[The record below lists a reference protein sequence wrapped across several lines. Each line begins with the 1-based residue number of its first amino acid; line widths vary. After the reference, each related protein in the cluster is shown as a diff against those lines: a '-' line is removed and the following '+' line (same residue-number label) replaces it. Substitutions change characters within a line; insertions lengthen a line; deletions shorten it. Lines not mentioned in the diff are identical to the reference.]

1 LSLLSQLASLP
12 VSVMLEGDETQ
23 KGESPM
29 NFYNNTH
36 PYFCGIDLHARTL
49 YVCIID
55 QLGEVCVHKE
65 IPAEP
70 SKLKGLLDPYTGNIV
85 VGVECMHCWYWV
97 SDFCADLSIDFILG
111 HALYMKAIHGGKAKN
126 DRIDSF
132 KIANLI
138 RGGNFPLAY
147 VYPKEMRATRDLLRR
162 RMKIVR
168 HGADLKGHVSNTTSQ
183 YNLPPNKVNLKNT
196 CAREQLK
203 STFPDPVVQ
212 RNIDFDMTIL
222 DAYAKELSKVEWF
235 IEQQAKQHNPVHFR
249 LLKSIPGIG
258 RILTLTIIYEIGD
271 VNRFESVQKF
281 SSYARLVKCKAES
294 AGKTYGTQG
303 NKIGNAHLKWAF
315 SEAAV
320 LHLRGNDKAKNYLA
334 TLQKRMSKGKA
345 LSALAH
351 KMGRCVYFMLKNET
365 PFDKNKFLKG

>member
-1 LSLLSQLASLP
+1 
-12 VSVMLEGDETQ
+12 
-23 KGESPM
+23 M
-29 NFYNNTH
+29 NFYNNIH
-36 PYFCGIDLHARTL
+36 PYYCGIDLHARSL

-55 QLGEVCVHKE
+55 QAGKTCLHKE
-65 IPAEP
+65 ISASPDKLQQLLEP
-70 SKLKGLLDPYTGNIV
+70 YIGNVV

-97 SDFCADLSIDFILG
+97 ADFCEDIGVDFILG

-147 VYPKEMRATRDLLRR
+147 VYPKKMRATRDLLRR

-168 HGADLKGHVSNTTSQ
+168 HGADLKAHVVNTTSQ
-183 YNLPPNKVNLKNT
+183 YNLPANKVNLKNKD
-196 CAREQLK
+196 ARQQLRNTFSEQ
-203 STFPDPVVQ
+203 SVQ
-212 RNIDFDMTIL
+212 KNIDLDMVIL
-222 DAYAKELSKVEWF
+222 DCYAEQLSKVEWY
-235 IEQQAKQHNPVHFR
+235 IQQQAKQHKPNHFH
-249 LLKSIPGIG
+249 LLKSVWGIG
-258 RILTLTIIYEIGD
+258 PILALTIIYEIGD
-271 VNRFESVQKF
+271 IDRFESVQKF
-281 SSYARLVKCKAES
+281 ASYARLVKCKAES

-320 LHLRGNDKAKNYLA
+320 LYLRGNEKAQKYLLK
-334 TLQKRMSKGKA
+334 LQKRMSKAKA

-351 KMGRCVYFMLKNET
+351 KLGRCVYFMLKNESV
-365 PFDKNKFLKG
+365 FDEKRFLKG

>member
-1 LSLLSQLASLP
+1 
-12 VSVMLEGDETQ
+12 
-23 KGESPM
+23 M
-29 NFYNNTH
+29 NLYNNMH
-36 PYFCGIDLHARTL
+36 PYYCGIDLHARTL

-55 QLGEVCVHKE
+55 QDGNICVHKE
-65 IPAEP
+65 ISADPNKLVKLLEP
-70 SKLKGLLDPYTGNIV
+70 YIGNIV

-97 SDFCADLSIDFILG
+97 ADFCDDIGVDFILG

-168 HGADLKGHVSNTTSQ
+168 HGADLKAHVVNTTSQ

-196 CAREQLK
+196 VAREQLK
-203 STFPDPVVQ
+203 NTFPELSVQ
-212 RNIDFDMTIL
+212 KNIDLDMVIL
-222 DAYAKELSKVEWF
+222 DCYSEQLSKVEWF
-235 IEQQAKQHNPVHFR
+235 IETQARQHKPIHLH
-249 LLKSIPGIG
+249 LLKSISGIG
-258 RILTLTIIYEIGD
+258 RILSLTIIYEIGNID
-271 VNRFESVQKF
+271 RFESVQNF
-281 SSYARLVKCKAES
+281 ASYARLVKCKAES
-294 AGKTYGTQG
+294 AGKSYGTQG

-320 LHLRGNDKAKNYLA
+320 LYLRGNDKAKNYL
-334 TLQKRMSKGKA
+334 TQLQKRMSKAKA

-351 KMGRCVYFMLKNET
+351 KLGRCVYFMLKNET
-365 PFDKNKFLKG
+365 VFNEKQFLKG